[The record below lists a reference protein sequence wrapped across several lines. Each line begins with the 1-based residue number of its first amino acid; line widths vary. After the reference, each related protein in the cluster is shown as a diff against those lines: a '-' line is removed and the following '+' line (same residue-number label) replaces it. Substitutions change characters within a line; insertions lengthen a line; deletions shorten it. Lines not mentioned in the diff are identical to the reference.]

1 MIPLRDVV
9 PSRTA
14 PVITVTL
21 ILVNA
26 LVFGVELLLPAA
38 DRQYLVRQLGIVP
51 AAVAWPTLLTSM
63 FLHGSWFHAIGNM
76 WFLWLFGGNVEDR
89 VGHARYL
96 LFYVLCGAAVGF
108 LQAMADPELAVPVV
122 GASGAVA
129 GVLGAYFAL
138 YPQSRVLTLLPLI
151 VTIEIIEVPALYFL
165 GLWGLVQLFSEAGSI
180 AHSAGAHDG
189 LAFWAHLAGFAI
201 GLAGVFLLR
210 QPERLRVEWWSD

>member
-21 ILVNA
+21 ILANT
-26 LVFGVELLLPAA
+26 LVFALELLLPVAE
-38 DRQYLVRQLGIVP
+38 RQYLVRQLGIVP
-51 AAVAWPTLLTSM
+51 AALAWPTLVTSM
-63 FLHGSWFHAIGNM
+63 FLHGSWLHAIGNM

-89 VGHARYL
+89 LGHGRYL
-96 LFYVLCGAAVGF
+96 LFYLLCGTAAGLV
-108 LQAMADPELAVPVV
+108 QAIADPSLAVPVV

-129 GVLGAYFAL
+129 GVLGAYLAL
-138 YPQSRVLTLLPLI
+138 YPQSRVLTLLPLV
-151 VTIEIIEVPALYFL
+151 VTVEIIEVPVLYFL

-189 LAFWAHLAGFAI
+189 LAFWAHLAGFA
-201 GLAGVFLLR
+201 AGFAAVFVFR
-210 QPERLRVEWWSD
+210 QPERLRVEWWND